1 MDNENQKRKEETK
14 LLGEIQVIGAENMI
28 IPQCC
33 REGWASC
40 PHVAKK
46 HKKAKANVGM

>member
-1 MDNENQKRKEETK
+1 MEEENKKKEVDSKKINLIT
-14 LLGEIQVIGAENMI
+14 MR

-33 REGWASC
+33 IEGWASC

-46 HKKAKANVGM
+46 SRPSKRNVGL